1 MNKQI
6 AIIADKL
13 SLPID
18 EGLKK
23 LAFKMMEYGLS
34 RKDID
39 VYNSP
44 ENLGIKDITVYRA
57 NKLMISSEIK
67 SLLNKKKYTD
77 IYYIPEASTTFNT
90 FVRAWIIHLQAP
102 RWAKVHIISSQKRKI
117 EGWQKKFLNL
127 IGKQHVITFSRSAN
141 NYIRELGFHSTLY
154 PLAVDGNVFKPVTI
168 SERVILRG
176 KYGINTD
183 ARVALHVGH
192 IRKSRNI
199 SVLKRLADNGW
210 QVVVVG
216 STSMAYEE
224 DVAEDLKAHG
234 IIIRGEFNPRVE
246 ELYQLADLY
255 VFPVRNENA
264 AIDFPLSVLEAMA
277 CELPVISTR
286 FGALPD
292 NFEETN
298 SFGYFDRDEN
308 LCAIADKFYGVD
320 ASENRRLVMNRFS
333 WNMIF
338 EKIIGF

>member
-1 MNKQI
+1 MRKQI

-13 SLPID
+13 TLPID

-23 LAFKMMEYGLS
+23 LTFKMMEYGLK
-34 RKDID
+34 RDDVD

-44 ENLGIKDITVYRA
+44 EDVALDGVTLYHA
-57 NKLMISSEIK
+57 NKLMKSAEIK

-90 FVRAWIIHLQAP
+90 FVRAWMLQRQAP
-102 RWAKVHIISSQKRKI
+102 KKVRVHIVCSQKRI
-117 EGWQKKFLNL
+117 INGWKKLLLKHFVQ
-127 IGKQHVITFSRSAN
+127 QHIITFSQSVN
-141 NYIRELGFHSTLY
+141 NYIQSLGLQSSFY
-154 PLAVDGNVFKPVTI
+154 PLAADSSVFKPV
-168 SERVILRG
+168 SSLERNVLRE
-176 KYGINTD
+176 KYGIAKD

-192 IRKSRNI
+192 VKKCRNI
-199 SVLKRLADNGW
+199 AVLKQLTDKGW

-224 DVAEDLKAHG
+224 DIATELKTYG
-234 IIIRGEFNPRVE
+234 IIIRGEFNPHIE

-255 VFPVRNENA
+255 VFPVRNEDE

-292 NFEETN
+292 NFEETS
-298 SFGYFDRDEN
+298 SFGYLDKDEN
-308 LCAIADKFYGVD
+308 LCLMAEKYYGVD
-320 ASENRRLVMNRFS
+320 ASDNRKIIMNKFS
-333 WNMIF
+333 WDKVF
-338 EKIIGF
+338 EKMLG